1 MMRRNDELAWFHTP
15 TRQAPIAIAIIIINI
30 IKSIIRNWWPF
41 ILILIFRSNL
51 LGPDTARLLVG
62 AVAVFVICIS
72 IWQYYRFHFYLSQ
85 DKLHVSRGIFRKV
98 KMDIPFDR
106 IQAITFEQH
115 IIHQLFDVTKLKVD
129 TAGSTDEEFDF
140 AALDQ
145 AKARELRN
153 FILKNKVQSDTAVD
167 MDNIEEGQS
176 GATPLIHLA
185 PMDLIRVGVSQNHL
199 RTAGIIVLF
208 FMTLRDRIEETV
220 GDRFLDVFDQYTDQ
234 IVNNLVTYGV
244 FLFISLIIVSFVGTL
259 IYTILRYYDL
269 YLWKTRQGYRV
280 EAGLFNR
287 VEQAAQFD
295 KIQMIRWV
303 SNPIRKVFGIVSLRL
318 YQASS
323 ASRQNKTTISV
334 PGCKIPELNEIR
346 RSHYSLDHTDHTTF
360 RLTIDRRYFWRRL
373 LFIGFIPA
381 VTFVI
386 IGYFTVY
393 WQWYIVAALWA
404 IFMFFYQSNYHRKW
418 TCEMSDYYLEIHY
431 GLIERI
437 SKGLLLFKIQGVEIK
452 QTPYQRR
459 NSLSTV
465 VLYTASGDVVI
476 PYLSLEQGLRLK
488 NYILYRVETSRKK
501 WM

>member
-30 IKSIIRNWWPF
+30 VKSIVRNWWPF

-51 LGPDTARLLVG
+51 LGPDTAKLLVG
-62 AVAVFVICIS
+62 LVTIIVIIIS

-85 DKLHVSRGIFRKV
+85 DKLHVSRGILRKV

-115 IIHQLFDVTKLKVD
+115 VIHQLFNVTKLKVD
-129 TAGSTDEEFDF
+129 TAGSADEEFDF
-140 AALDQ
+140 AALDRGK
-145 AKARELRN
+145 AKELRN
-153 FILKNKVQSDTAVD
+153 FIFKNKGQSDIEAD
-167 MDNIEEGQS
+167 MDDVAAEQQKAI
-176 GATPLIHLA
+176 PLIHLT
-185 PMDLIRVGVSQNHL
+185 PIDLIKVGVSQNHL

-208 FMTLRDRIEETV
+208 FITLRDRIEETV

-244 FLFISLIIVSFVGTL
+244 FLFITLIIVSFVGTL
-259 IYTILRYYDL
+259 IYTVLRYYDL
-269 YLWKTRQGYRV
+269 HLWKTREGYRV

-287 VEQAAQFD
+287 IEQAAQFD

-303 SNPIRKVFGIVSLRL
+303 SNPIRKLFGIVSLKL

-323 ASRQNKTTISV
+323 ASRQNKTTLSI
-334 PGCKIPELNEIR
+334 PGCKITELKEIR
-346 RSHYSLDHTDHTTF
+346 RSHYSLEDLDDTTF
-360 RLTIDRRYFWRRL
+360 RLKIDRRFFWRRL
-373 LFIGFIPA
+373 LFIGVLPA
-381 VTFVI
+381 AGFTAL
-386 IGYFTVY
+386 GYFTVY
-393 WQWYIVAALWA
+393 WHWYAVAALW
-404 IFMFFYQSNYHRKW
+404 ILFMFFYQSKYHRKW
-418 TCEMSDYYLEIHY
+418 NCEMSGHYLETHH
-431 GLIERI
+431 GLVERI
-437 SKGLLLFKIQGVEIK
+437 SKGLLLYKIQGVQIK

-459 NSLSTV
+459 KSLSTV

-476 PYLSLEQGLRLK
+476 PYLSLDQGLRLK
-488 NYILYRVETSRKK
+488 NYVLYTVETSRKK

>member
-1 MMRRNDELAWFHTP
+1 MMRRNDDLAWFHTP

-30 IKSIIRNWWPF
+30 LKSIIRNWWPF

-62 AVAVFVICIS
+62 VVALFVIVIS

-85 DKLHVSRGIFRKV
+85 DQLHVSRGILRKV

-115 IIHQLFDVTKLKVD
+115 IIHQLFNVTKLKVD
-129 TAGSTDEEFDF
+129 TAGSADEEFDF

-145 AKARELRN
+145 TKARELRN
-153 FILKNKVQSDTAVD
+153 FILKNKVQSDIATDIDDIAGTQQKAV
-167 MDNIEEGQS
+167 
-176 GATPLIHLA
+176 PLIHLT
-185 PMDLIRVGVSQNHL
+185 PVDLIRVGVSQNHL

-208 FMTLRDRIEETV
+208 FVTLRDRIEETV

-244 FLFISLIIVSFVGTL
+244 FLFITLIIVSFVGTL
-259 IYTILRYYDL
+259 IYTVLRYYDL
-269 YLWKTRQGYRV
+269 HLWKTREGYRV

-287 VEQAAQFD
+287 IEQAAQFD
-295 KIQMIRWV
+295 KIQMMRWV
-303 SNPIRKVFGIVSLRL
+303 SNPIRKLFGIVSLKL

-346 RSHYSLDHTDHTTF
+346 KSHYSLEDADPATF
-360 RLTIDRRYFWRRL
+360 NLTIDRRFFWRRL
-373 LFIGFIPA
+373 LFIGLIPT
-381 VTFVI
+381 VGLLVL
-386 IGYFTVY
+386 GYFTAY
-393 WQWYIVAALWA
+393 WQWYVVAALWGV
-404 IFMFFYQSNYHRKW
+404 FMLFYQSKYHRKW
-418 TCEMSDYYLEIHY
+418 ICEMSPHYLETHH

-437 SKGLLLFKIQGVEIK
+437 SKGLLLYKIQGVEIK

-459 NSLSTV
+459 KSLSTV

-476 PYLSLEQGLRLK
+476 PYLSLDQGLRLK
-488 NYILYRVETSRKK
+488 NYVLYTVETSKKK

>member
-1 MMRRNDELAWFHTP
+1 MMRKNDELAWFHTP
-15 TRQAPIAIAIIIINI
+15 TRQAPIAIAIIVINI
-30 IKSIIRNWWPF
+30 VKSIVRNWWPF

-51 LGPDTARLLVG
+51 LGPDTARLLVS
-62 AVAVFVICIS
+62 AVAVVVIIIS

-85 DKLHVSRGIFRKV
+85 DKLHVSRGILRKV
-98 KMDIPFDR
+98 KLDIPFDR

-115 IIHQLFDVTKLKVD
+115 IIHQLFNVTKLKVD

-153 FILKNKVQSDTAVD
+153 FILKNKIQSDPAVD
-167 MDNIEEGQS
+167 ISEAQQR
-176 GATPLIHLA
+176 AIPLIHLT

-234 IVNNLVTYGV
+234 IVNNLVTYGI
-244 FLFISLIIVSFVGTL
+244 FLFITLIIVSFIGTL
-259 IYTILRYYDL
+259 IYTVLRYYDL
-269 YLWKTRQGYRV
+269 HLWKTRQGYRV

-303 SNPIRKVFGIVSLRL
+303 SNPIRKLFGIVSLRL

-323 ASRQNKTTISV
+323 ASRQNKTTISI

-346 RSHYSLDHTDHTTF
+346 RSHYSLDHTDNTTF
-360 RLTIDRRYFWRRL
+360 RLTIDRRFFWRRL

-381 VTFVI
+381 AGLVLL
-386 IGYFTVY
+386 GYFTGY
-393 WQWYIVAALWA
+393 WHWYIVAALWG
-404 IFMFFYQSNYHRKW
+404 FVMFFYQSRYHRKW
-418 TCEMSDYYLEIHY
+418 TCEMSKHYLETHY

-459 NSLSTV
+459 KSLSTV

-476 PYLSLEQGLRLK
+476 PYLSIEQGLQLK
-488 NYILYRVETSRKK
+488 NYILYTVETSRKK